1 MAVINFGI
9 LQMAQSLYN
18 AKSNSLILI
27 DEFGRGTTG
36 IEGEALLT
44 AALKYFIQQEM
55 FCPHV
60 LVSSHFQQISTL
72 LPNSRLVSH
81 MKMDYVVEDGLLV
94 FLYKTVEGIS
104 TSYAFDVAES
114 VGFDVAIVKR
124 AREIF
129 HSIVNNVEIEP
140 NPNGRNRWLD
150 RNLDETH
157 RDFFSNIKI
166 PEPDD

>member
-1 MAVINFGI
+1 
-9 LQMAQSLYN
+9 MAQSLYN

-60 LVSSHFQQISTL
+60 LVSSHFQKMSTL
-72 LPNSRLVSH
+72 NSRLVTH
-81 MKMDYVVEDGLLV
+81 MKMDYVVEDDLLV
-94 FLYKTVEGIS
+94 FLYRIVEGVS

-114 VGFDVAIVKR
+114 VGFDEDIVKR

-129 HSIVNNVEIEP
+129 HCLVNNIEINS
-140 NPNGRNRWLD
+140 NPSNRNRWL
-150 RNLDETH
+150 RKSSDEAQ
-157 RDFFSNIKI
+157 RDFFSDIEI